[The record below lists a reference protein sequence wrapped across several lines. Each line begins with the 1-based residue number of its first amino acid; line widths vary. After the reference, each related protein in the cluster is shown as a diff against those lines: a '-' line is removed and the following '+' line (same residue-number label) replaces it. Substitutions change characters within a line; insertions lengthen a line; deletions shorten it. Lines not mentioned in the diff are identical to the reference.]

1 MRTTYEVRCG
11 RRALGK
17 EVAESA
23 QEALVTFLIQYGTR
37 NTEIVRLGVDRA
49 AWRGAI
55 YSAHLA
61 VPAVKD

>member
-11 RRALGK
+11 RRTLAT

-37 NTEIVRLGVDRA
+37 STEIVRLGVDKA
-49 AWRGAI
+49 CWRGAI
-55 YSAHLA
+55 YSAHRA
-61 VPAVKD
+61 APATED